1 MPVTDPPQLYGE
13 LAEWWPLV
21 SPPDEYAEE
30 AADLLARLCRG
41 EAQRPSLLELG
52 AGGGSLASHL
62 KHRFRMT
69 LTDIAPGMLAVSR
82 RVNPE
87 CEHVVGDMRL
97 LRLGRE
103 FDVVLIHDAIMYA
116 TSITEVR
123 AVLVTAAAH
132 CLPGGMLAVLPDY
145 TRETFVPSTE
155 HGGHDAPDGRALRY
169 LEWVW
174 DPSPADDTFV
184 TDYAFV
190 LREPGGT
197 VTLVHDRHLEG
208 LFARAQWLAWL
219 RDAGFSPRT
228 ETDPCGR
235 DIFFG
240 VRMSGAAA

>member
-1 MPVTDPPQLYGE
+1 
-13 LAEWWPLV
+13 
-21 SPPDEYAEE
+21 
-30 AADLLARLCRG
+30 
-41 EAQRPSLLELG
+41 
-52 AGGGSLASHL
+52 
-62 KHRFRMT
+62 MT
-69 LTDIAPGMLAVSR
+69 LTDIAPGMLEVSR

-123 AVLVTAAAH
+123 AVLGTAAAH
-132 CLPGGMLAVLPDY
+132 CRPGGTVAVLPDY
-145 TRETFVPSTE
+145 TRESFVPSTE

-174 DPSPADDTFV
+174 DPNPADDTFV

-190 LREPGGT
+190 LREAGGT
-197 VTLVHDRHLEG
+197 VTLVHDRHIEG

-219 RDAGFSPRT
+219 GHAGFSPRT
-228 ETDPCGR
+228 ETDPWGR

-240 VRMSGAAA
+240 VRTSEAAA